1 MIIYSLHVALLLAI
15 WLVFYK
21 LLLQKETYY
30 KLNRIMLLACLVLA
44 FVLPLI
50 PVSAKFSFREA
61 DQNMAPIGKEL
72 TAVETQNPVVVETG
86 DDNGEKT
93 ENVPSTIVEN
103 DQMLANEDEAIAN
116 STFVNDIV
124 NHETSTFDKVLKYA
138 VWIYWTGVAILGAN
152 LLLQIVVLFLQGYRK
167 PVIKD
172 GIFRI
177 VELDSDKAPCSFG
190 NTIFIN
196 PAKYDWETY
205 NQILTHEK
213 VHIKQGHTFDLM
225 LAEIVLVLQWFNPF
239 AWLYR
244 KDLESNLEFL
254 TDDSVLH
261 KHNIDFEDYQL
272 SLLKVSVPNLSM
284 NITTNYNQSLLK
296 KRIVMMNSKRSNVH
310 IMWKY
315 LMIAPL
321 LVLLICGLN
330 KPEAQA
336 IDVEAHYTEITSE
349 LPVYSSQSR
358 GLWSATIKGDKVNM
372 QCKTN
377 DERQN
382 KNYSY
387 VLPDMGTFKLN
398 EFTNLPKTEKSDFA
412 VSREAG
418 TTTFNGKF
426 DDNQGFGKYKFTVS
440 NGYRSYIEFKNIRDM
455 DEDDYFAFFILDIK
469 KSYIQL
475 LNDNG
480 YASLTKSQ
488 VLTSFANNVDE
499 KFITFWQRN
508 GVEMV
513 TLNQLISLKKLKIDS
528 VYLAEIR
535 KAGYKDVTITQ
546 LINFKSKN
554 ITPSYITGLRNAKK
568 QPIAADAT
576 IAATTVVEEQPTVN
590 EVIKSRSMNIDTN
603 FVASL
608 RDIGYTDL
616 SSQTVY
622 NLRTQGI
629 TAAFIK
635 SYMDIGMKNLTPNT
649 LYNLKTQKL
658 TAAYIKDFY
667 DIGLKDITIT
677 SLYNYRAQGISAAF
691 IKSFHDIGLKDISYN
706 TLYNYKTQKITA
718 EQIKGFM
725 DVGFKNL
732 SLSDLYNLKSNEITP
747 PQVKAFQKL
756 GFQNITVKEIISCK
770 RNDLTPEFIA
780 DMKKKGFNS
789 NILSKYMQLKTF
801 NSSSAAAVNP
811 KNW

>member
-1 MIIYSLHVALLLAI
+1 M
-15 WLVFYK
+15 
-21 LLLQKETYY
+21 
-30 KLNRIMLLACLVLA
+30 
-44 FVLPLI
+44 
-50 PVSAKFSFREA
+50 
-61 DQNMAPIGKEL
+61 
-72 TAVETQNPVVVETG
+72 
-86 DDNGEKT
+86 
-93 ENVPSTIVEN
+93 
-103 DQMLANEDEAIAN
+103 
-116 STFVNDIV
+116 
-124 NHETSTFDKVLKYA
+124 
-138 VWIYWTGVAILGAN
+138 GAN
-152 LLLQIVVLFLQGYRK
+152 LLLQIIVLFLQGYRK
-167 PVIKD
+167 QVIKD

-225 LAEIVLVLQWFNPF
+225 LAEIVLVFQWFNPF

-244 KDLESNLEFL
+244 KELESNLEFL
-254 TDDSVLH
+254 TDDSVLY
-261 KHNIDFEDYQL
+261 KHHIDLEDYQL

-296 KRIVMMNSKRSNVH
+296 RRIVMMNSKRSNVH

-321 LVLLICGLN
+321 LVLLVCGLN

-336 IDVEAHYTEITSE
+336 IDVEEAYTEITSE
-349 LPVYSSQSR
+349 LPAYGGQSR

-372 QCKTN
+372 ECKSS

-387 VLPDMGTFKLN
+387 VLPGMGTFKLN
-398 EFTNLPKTEKSDFA
+398 EFTNLPKTAKSDFA

-418 TTTFNGKF
+418 TAIFNGKF
-426 DDNQGFGKYKFTVS
+426 DENQGFGKYKFTV
-440 NGYRSYIEFKNIRDM
+440 NDNYRSYIEFKNVRDM

-475 LNDNG
+475 LNDKG
-480 YASLTKSQ
+480 YRSLTKNQ
-488 VLTSFANNVDE
+488 IVALYDHKVDE
-499 KFITFWQRN
+499 QFIDFWQSN
-508 GVEMV
+508 GVANV
-513 TLNQLISLKKLKIDS
+513 TVDQLISLKKLKIDS
-528 VYLAEIR
+528 AYMAEIR
-535 KAGYKDVTITQ
+535 KAGYKEVTITQ
-546 LINFKSKN
+546 LIDFKSRN
-554 ITPSYITGLRNAKK
+554 ITPSYITGLRRAKT
-568 QPIAADAT
+568 QPKTEESVAFAA
-576 IAATTVVEEQPTVN
+576 VEEIPTAT
-590 EVIKSRSMNIDTN
+590 EILKSKSMNIDTS

-608 RDIGYTDL
+608 RDIGYADL

-622 NLRTQGI
+622 NLKTRGI

-649 LYNLKTQKL
+649 LYSLKTQKL
-658 TAAYIKDFY
+658 TADYIKAFY
-667 DIGLKDITIT
+667 DIGLKDISLS
-677 SLYNYRAQGISAAF
+677 SLYNYRTQGITAAY
-691 IKSFHDIGLKDISYN
+691 IKSFQDIGLKDIPYN

-718 EQIKGFM
+718 EQIKSFM

-732 SLSDLYNLKSNEITP
+732 SQPDLYNLKTNNITP
-747 PQVKAFQKL
+747 DQIKAFQKL
-756 GFQNITVKEIISCK
+756 GFQNITVKDMVACK
-770 RNDLTPEFIA
+770 TNDLTPAFIA

-789 NILSKYMQLKTF
+789 TVLSKYMQLKTF
-801 NSSSAAAVNP
+801 NSNSATGANP